1 MFSFLCKTPTKW
13 HAGIY
18 SLLLPNRISAPTG
31 SYKVTIAI
39 NVLWIIYVRAKGGKD
54 REWHCNF
61 LPRHVKKKE
70 KLKEKR
76 KQKRVD
82 GLVATKAAIIII
94 ISAVI
99 QERITVKRQEAARA
113 SIARRRVSLCNVN
126 CRVSRSWPSSVV
138 VQHKKEKNNEK
149 REIERKRKRERKDG
163 EYL

>member
-1 MFSFLCKTPTKW
+1 MALQFSSTTC
-13 HAGIY
+13 
-18 SLLLPNRISAPTG
+18 
-31 SYKVTIAI
+31 
-39 NVLWIIYVRAKGGKD
+39 
-54 REWHCNF
+54 E
-61 LPRHVKKKE
+61 KKKE